1 MKAFIMTN
9 HGLTQSQQNEF
20 DEMGVTDVVTL
31 NDDLKKVWSQI
42 APNADR
48 KAVAQTMIDGFLSS
62 ANEGDVVLV
71 QGEFGAT
78 FIVVDYCLQ
87 KGLVPMFATTARRVE
102 KTLLDDGTIEK
113 TAVFDHAGFV
123 KYTRYIRYF

>member
-1 MKAFIMTN
+1 MKAFIMIN
-9 HGLTQSQQNEF
+9 HGLTQSQQNDF

-31 NDDLKKVWSQI
+31 NDDLKKIWSQI

-48 KAVAQTMIDGFLSS
+48 KAVAQTMIDGFLTS
-62 ANEGDVVLV
+62 ANEGDIVLV

-78 FIVVDYCLQ
+78 FMIVDYCLQ
-87 KGLVPMFATTARRVE
+87 KGLVPMFATTVRRTVE
-102 KTLLDDGTIEK
+102 KTLDDGTVEK

-123 KYTRYIRYF
+123 KYTRY

>member
-1 MKAFIMTN
+1 MKAFIMIN
-9 HGLTQSQQNEF
+9 HVLSASQQKEF

-62 ANEGDVVLV
+62 ANEGDIVLV
-71 QGEFGAT
+71 QGEFGTT
-78 FIVVDYCLQ
+78 FTIVDYCLQ
-87 KGLVPMFATTARRVE
+87 KGLEMVSTRIKACNRKCVE
-102 KTLLDDGTIEK
+102 VGSIPTKSIILFLS
-113 TAVFDHAGFV
+113 F
-123 KYTRYIRYF
+123 